1 MPNSNNNKI
10 AKLDTTGLL
19 CPLPVLKIQK
29 TIKSLN
35 QGDLLEVK
43 SDDPVAT
50 IDIPNYCR
58 ESGHLLLKQEENGN
72 SKFLIQKT

>member
-1 MPNSNNNKI
+1 MTNPVNNKI
-10 AKLDTTGLL
+10 EKLDTTGLL

-29 TIKSLN
+29 TIKGLN
-35 QGDLLEVK
+35 QGDLLEII

-58 ESGHLLLKQEENGN
+58 ESGHKLLKEIANGQR
-72 SKFLIQKT
+72 KFLIQKK

>member
-1 MPNSNNNKI
+1 MANPINNKI
-10 AKLDTTGLL
+10 EKLDTTGLL

-29 TIKSLN
+29 TIKGLN
-35 QGDLLEVK
+35 QGDFLEVI

-58 ESGHLLLKQEENGN
+58 ESGHLLLKQVANGN

>member
-1 MPNSNNNKI
+1 VPNYNNNKI

-29 TIKSLN
+29 TIKGLN
-35 QGDLLEVK
+35 QGDLLEII
-43 SDDPVAT
+43 SDDPVAS

-58 ESGHLLLKQEENGN
+58 ESGHLLLKQEANGN
-72 SKFLIQKT
+72 SKFLIQKN

>member
-1 MPNSNNNKI
+1 MTNPVNNKI
-10 AKLDTTGLL
+10 EKLDTTGLL

-29 TIKSLN
+29 TIKGLN
-35 QGDLLEVK
+35 QGDLLEII

-58 ESGHLLLKQEENGN
+58 ESGHKLLKEIANGH
-72 SKFLIQKT
+72 SKFLIQKK

>member
-1 MPNSNNNKI
+1 MTRINSDKI

-29 TIKSLN
+29 TIKGLN
-35 QGDLLEVK
+35 QGDLLEVI

-58 ESGHLLLKQEENGN
+58 ESGHKLLKQVENGN

>member
-1 MPNSNNNKI
+1 M

-29 TIKSLN
+29 IIKSLS
-35 QGDLLEVK
+35 QGDLLEVI

-58 ESGHLLLKQEENGN
+58 ESGHKLLKQVGNGN